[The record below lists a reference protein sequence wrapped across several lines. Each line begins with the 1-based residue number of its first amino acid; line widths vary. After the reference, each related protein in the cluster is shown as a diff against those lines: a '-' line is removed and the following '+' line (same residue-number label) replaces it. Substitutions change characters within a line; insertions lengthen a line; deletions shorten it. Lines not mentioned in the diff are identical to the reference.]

1 MMVFAVFVIILGQ
14 VMMIAVYAS
23 RYKRVPPN
31 QALVVY
37 GRKYRPGTAREGFI
51 VLAGG
56 GKFIVPIIETYS
68 FLSLAP
74 FVVEVRIDDPGGA
87 ECELLAT
94 SKLTREPEGLRRAA
108 QNFVDKP
115 IEEVRAVAATI
126 LEGHARGL
134 LGRKVSPREPE
145 FAEKLEAV
153 TRPDYD
159 KIGLELVGNMVVRA
173 G

>member
-1 MMVFAVFVIILGQ
+1 MVFALFAIILGQ
-14 VMMIAVYAS
+14 FIMIAIYAS

-37 GRKYRPGTAREGFI
+37 GRSRPGTGREGFI
-51 VLAGG
+51 VLSGG

-74 FVVEVRIDDPGGA
+74 FVVEIRIHDYSGA
-87 ECELLAT
+87 QCELLAT
-94 SKLTREPEGLRRAA
+94 AKLTREPEGLRRAA

-115 IEEVRAVAATI
+115 MEEVSSVAATI
-126 LEGHARGL
+126 LEGHARNL

-145 FAEKLEAV
+145 FAEKLEVA

-159 KIGLELVGNMVVRA
+159 KIGFEIVGKVVVRTE
-173 G
+173 